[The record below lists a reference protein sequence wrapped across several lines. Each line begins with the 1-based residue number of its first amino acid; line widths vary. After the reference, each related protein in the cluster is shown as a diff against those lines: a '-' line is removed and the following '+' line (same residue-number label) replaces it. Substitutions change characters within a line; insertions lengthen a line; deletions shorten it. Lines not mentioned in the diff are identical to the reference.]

1 MNYYYFNNQINNN
14 QFISHNP
21 YQQQNY
27 LKNMRNPQFNQQQY
41 PRYNQ
46 YQTNNMNYNRNINPY
61 NNMYG
66 NKVFQQQ
73 QSETDELSIIQSLKY
88 VSEKYP
94 HLITLNQI
102 NTGIL
107 NKVGNQ
113 VSPRF
118 FVIKSFT
125 EEDIHKVTNTLKI
138 VN

>member
-1 MNYYYFNNQINNN
+1 MNYYYFNNQMNNN
-14 QFISHNP
+14 QLISQNP
-21 YQQQNY
+21 FQQQNY
-27 LKNMRNPQFNQQQY
+27 MKNMRNPQYHQQQY

-46 YQTNNMNYNRNINPY
+46 NQYNNTNTNYNRNANPY
-61 NNMYG
+61 NVMYG
-66 NKVFQQQ
+66 NKVY
-73 QSETDELSIIQSLKY
+73 QSQNEVDELSIIQSLKF

-107 NKVGNQ
+107 NKVRNQ

-125 EEDIHKVTNTLKI
+125 EEDIHKV
-138 VN
+138 

>member
-14 QFISHNP
+14 QFISPNP

-46 YQTNNMNYNRNINPY
+46 YQNNNMNYNRNINPY